1 MIALLVCSLHYCP
14 PAIRPL
20 RVPNNP
26 KADVAAP
33 RANVPAMVARYMIMP
48 EGRGLLQIVN
58 HAFVNKI
65 CSIFSLQIIC

>member
-1 MIALLVCSLHYCP
+1 MITLLVCSLHYCP

-33 RANVPAMVARYMIMP
+33 RANVPAMVARYMIMLALAA
-48 EGRGLLQIVN
+48 GMGLLQMVN
-58 HAFVNKI
+58 VVV
-65 CSIFSLQIIC
+65 

>member
-1 MIALLVCSLHYCP
+1 MIALLVCSSHYCP

-33 RANVPAMVARYMIMP
+33 RANVPAMVARYMIMLALAA
-48 EGRGLLQIVN
+48 GMGLLQMVN
-58 HAFVNKI
+58 AVVVLF
-65 CSIFSLQIIC
+65 

>member
-48 EGRGLLQIVN
+48 ELAAGMGLLQMVN
-58 HAFVNKI
+58 AVVFLLKI
-65 CSIFSLQIIC
+65 C

>member
-26 KADVAAP
+26 KAEVAAP
-33 RANVPAMVARYMIMP
+33 RANVPAMVARYINMLALAAGM
-48 EGRGLLQIVN
+48 GLLQVFN
-58 HAFVNKI
+58 VGV
-65 CSIFSLQIIC
+65 IFQILLYLVA